1 METQNPAM
9 KRAHLISNLQLNAAT
24 IGYSTR
30 LTERKFKSLL
40 EISDPSELGRYTFTI
55 SLESLNVAIIQVT
68 YLELKYGKSTISKRN
83 AIKSAKDIFEFCH
96 EMQTIDRSRMSA
108 PLMDERLERLNL
120 SYRNSFS
127 TRSVVVETV
136 KRVDVI
142 DLIFRMDEVLRGC
155 VSQLNHLSRLISID
169 LENGGKAL
177 RWDAPAEVG
186 KDWWKH

>member
-9 KRAHLISNLQLNAAT
+9 KRALLIKNLQLNAT
-24 IGYSTR
+24 TKGYSTR

-40 EISDPSELGRYTFTI
+40 EVSDPSELGRYTFTI